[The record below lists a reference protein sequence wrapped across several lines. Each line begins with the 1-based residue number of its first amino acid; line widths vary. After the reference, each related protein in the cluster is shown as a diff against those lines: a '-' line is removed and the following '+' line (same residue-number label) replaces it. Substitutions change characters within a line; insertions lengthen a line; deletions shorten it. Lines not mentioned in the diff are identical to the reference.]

1 MNFKGVLNNSYVA
14 TPGTS
19 SFWLRQITGWA
30 LIAAGIG
37 VFIDATLCNGCTEG
51 TFGLVPLYL
60 GFFIGSISLVI
71 LLNKILGWL
80 PALLAALGVAGILY
94 FMGSYPNG
102 AEGWIGGILVGL
114 AFLFLPL
121 SGRFIAVL
129 WVAIGILGFP
139 EFHARPWGVISA
151 FTLFGVANAIT
162 GLFILLALP
171 STEATQVAISGSDE
185 A

>member
-1 MNFKGVLNNSYVA
+1 MNFKASLSNSFLE
-14 TPGTS
+14 TPKAS

-121 SGRFIAVL
+121 SGRFISVL
-129 WVAIGILGFP
+129 WVSVGILGFP
-139 EFHARPWGVISA
+139 EFHARPWDMINA
-151 FTLFGVANAIT
+151 FTVFGVANAIT
-162 GLFILLALP
+162 GLFILFALP
-171 STEATQVAISGSDE
+171 SPKAKQTVTSARYEA
-185 A
+185 